1 MYGKISLCWAGDGG
15 AGGITGADRSTLP
28 KLACAHGRL
37 TVLPLA
43 FAASEQVQVS
53 LATENSVHD
62 GVAQQRSQHAAV
74 CVGQS
79 WAPWLGPKVFK
90 SGPR

>member
-15 AGGITGADRSTLP
+15 AGGITGAGRRTRP

-53 LATENSVHD
+53 LATLNIVHD
-62 GVAQQRSQHAAV
+62 GVAQQCSQHAAV